1 MKKIRLSLFR
11 KIVAVAIAVVLELLL
26 FFVLLYICTDWFH
39 ITKSFVRYM
48 ASIIIA
54 TPVSIIACKAII
66 ESWTGEKIEQG
77 LLPPPLADIVQQTQH
92 FPGIIFG
99 HEAEPCL
106 LEVGQSL
113 EVAGQMSAHLQHTG
127 PFPLEFQ

>member
-1 MKKIRLSLFR
+1 MKKIKLSLFR

-66 ESWTGEKIEQG
+66 ESWTGEKIE
-77 LLPPPLADIVQQTQH
+77 
-92 FPGIIFG
+92 
-99 HEAEPCL
+99 
-106 LEVGQSL
+106 
-113 EVAGQMSAHLQHTG
+113 
-127 PFPLEFQ
+127 